1 MAAFYRYLLH
11 CYPADHLREY
21 GEEMLAV
28 FRQAHEAVSS
38 QGVRGRTLFYSREIT
53 GVLVGALREQLCADW
68 SLLRRL
74 DMRSEYR
81 FPRSAIFLM
90 VVLLVA
96 VVVAIE
102 SARSISAGETN
113 TISGWVIL
121 RLFVF
126 GASFMCVTGAITGA
140 IGYAILSVLRR
151 TGVDRLANIQTW
163 LRQR

>member
-1 MAAFYRYLLH
+1 MTAFYRYLLH

-38 QGVRGRTLFYSREIT
+38 QGVRGRALFYGREIT
-53 GVLVGALREQLCADW
+53 GVLVGALREQLCGDW

-81 FPRSAIFLM
+81 CPRSGIFLM

-96 VVVAIE
+96 VVAAIE

-113 TISGWVIL
+113 AISGWVIL

-126 GASFMCVTGAITGA
+126 GASLMCVTGAITGA

-151 TGVDRLANIQTW
+151 TGVERLANIQTW

>member
-38 QGVRGRTLFYSREIT
+38 QGVRGRALFYGREIC
-53 GVLVGALREQLCADW
+53 GVLVGALREQLCGDW

-102 SARSISAGETN
+102 SARSISAPRG
-113 TISGWVIL
+113 
-121 RLFVF
+121 
-126 GASFMCVTGAITGA
+126 
-140 IGYAILSVLRR
+140 
-151 TGVDRLANIQTW
+151 
-163 LRQR
+163 

>member
-1 MAAFYRYLLH
+1 
-11 CYPADHLREY
+11 
-21 GEEMLAV
+21 
-28 FRQAHEAVSS
+28 
-38 QGVRGRTLFYSREIT
+38 
-53 GVLVGALREQLCADW
+53 
-68 SLLRRL
+68 
-74 DMRSEYR
+74 MRSEYR

-102 SARSISAGETN
+102 SARSIAAGETN
-113 TISGWVIL
+113 AISGWVIL

-126 GASFMCVTGAITGA
+126 GAALMCITGGITGA
-140 IGYAILSVLRR
+140 IVYTILSVLRR